1 MGSSEPEPYERASS
15 HEFDYSRLS
24 TPSTDKNT
32 ARAVVLVLDHQDS
45 IIVSG
50 LAQLIALSAQQVI
63 KPFLVL
69 SATDDI
75 IDTNDVIGTNTDD
88 VIGTNP
94 VITLI
99 ADGNKWDEKIFNALG
114 KSGRIDRID
123 VVTVFSHKL
132 SDPDGKRLALA
143 ASNLVHNCR
152 RLSPANAMVFD
163 HRLSVSS
170 YDSLGTA
177 CFNGTPDSRL
187 ILIPEDRRHP
197 FAMAKPIYDSN
208 PQEFDL
214 HVAAELASI
223 CGLWEAADGSALESL
238 KPAASG
244 TGVPLVVLARSFVRL
259 VRLSLPSP
267 EEVLQREEMLPV
279 AVGAMRSPVPES
291 MTEKAARLLHP
302 SKLKSQPPEP
312 GTADPS
318 AEPGFWRGLR
328 RHILSDLRKL
338 PSRLR
343 SRGRSEI
350 SAATDEM
357 AEVLL
362 SKTSWGLDPTEA
374 PDGNDKMEDLIP
386 FRELQPVEVLEPQV
400 WDGLVQDILGVADYS
415 NHAKRTREESSGD
428 ERHLLVSKQHLA
440 PLFEPDLAG
449 KTDNPEQLAALDE
462 LTALAEPEDGLETL
476 YRWLSS
482 DLTPRSVDHAEYPEP
497 EADDSESVDPVSDD
511 PVSEGGAVAGE
522 DNGFYARIRPQ
533 SAEGPAS
540 EVPLSQDSVPDSQ
553 ESDSQEPDSQEPDS
567 QEPEV
572 PEAEA
577 LSAEES
583 ALSEEQPKQESA
595 SEPDQEASD
604 LGHGSDH
611 KENVPKSL
619 LQCLTSEFADQKA
632 EAERAYQRCRERISE
647 FAPRWSDRS
656 HIEGE
661 MSAAVPYL
669 LAYGVLLLV
678 LCWTILPRW
687 GFLQADVVENSWW
700 WSRAW
705 IIVTTLLLLALL
717 LLNMPR
723 DTKNRQIYLISGVT
737 VLIGA
742 ASWLL
747 LEPQPIMWLLEVNAK
762 WWILLP
768 LLAGLVAL
776 IVVCVWLLVG
786 RNNKTS
792 SLKVS
797 AALVLVYVITALVA
811 LLNDVNFT
819 KGIGLLAD
827 RNYKAIIVVTVVA
840 LCLVFAGVVVVSM
853 HYYRQEL
860 ERKRLLE
867 EFRELEASD
876 ENAYRQAERL
886 ASVMPHWLGTAMA
899 LHRIIR
905 LPYGAPETPTVS
917 GLGEMFGVD
926 AVDADSDAHAA
937 ADAGMSSKAAASRAE
952 INSTTDTDTETATV
966 SGSGGEHQS
975 VLTKYVYCEMQP
987 TGQGQEMFGHL
998 LRSGLAQPGW
1008 LYAQYRRAAE
1018 AYRSSSQ
1025 SLGDSAV
1032 GNQAWPSACAYP
1044 YSADEDLPQS
1054 INGDR
1059 WPFVRRLYAGD
1070 FDPILRERLDTFVAG
1085 DGLDELFDKIE
1096 SFRIATGA
1104 HPGETA
1110 ADVLSE
1116 IAKSPDPEVPHSML
1130 SDASLGLVSGQPQ
1143 MQSYLWWPQRL
1154 GVPAAAVPQ
1163 SRTRSLRIDGGVL
1176 HQAVRVDLSEP
1187 IPLTSVTGAVSSPTS
1202 VPHSQ
1207 ESAAVASSYSNETE
1221 GADTNWEGPLL

>member
-15 HEFDYSRLS
+15 QEFDYSRLS
-24 TPSTDKNT
+24 TPSTDKTVN
-32 ARAVVLVLDHQDS
+32 RAVVLVLDHQDS

-69 SATDDI
+69 SVKDDI

-88 VIGTNP
+88 IIDTNP
-94 VITLI
+94 VTTLI
-99 ADGNKWDEKIFNALG
+99 ADGNKRDEKLFDALG

-132 SDPDGKRLALA
+132 SDPDGERLALA

-152 RLSPANAMVFD
+152 RLSPANATISD

-177 CFNGTPDSRL
+177 CFGGTPDSRL

-279 AVGAMRSPVPES
+279 AVGAMRSPVPET

-328 RHILSDLRKL
+328 RHILRDLRKL

-357 AEVLL
+357 AEVLR
-362 SKTSWGLDPTEA
+362 SKTPWGLDPTEA

-386 FRELQPVEVLEPQV
+386 FREPQPVEVLEPQV

-415 NHAKRTREESSGD
+415 SHAKRIREESSGD

-440 PLFEPDLAG
+440 PLPEPELAG
-449 KTDNPEQLAALDE
+449 TTSNPEQLATLDE

-497 EADDSESVDPVSDD
+497 EADDSESVVERPAEATDGKES
-511 PVSEGGAVAGE
+511 
-522 DNGFYARIRPQ
+522 GFYARIRPQ

-553 ESDSQEPDSQEPDS
+553 ESDSQEP
-567 QEPEV
+567 EV

-577 LSAEES
+577 LSAEEPT
-583 ALSEEQPKQESA
+583 LSEVQPQQESA
-595 SEPDQEASD
+595 SEPGQEATAEPD
-604 LGHGSDH
+604 LETDH
-611 KENVPKSL
+611 KENAPESPLSL
-619 LQCLTSEFADQKA
+619 LRCLTSEFADQKA

-647 FAPRWSDRS
+647 FAPRWSNRS

-687 GFLQADVVENSWW
+687 GFLQADVVENSRWS
-700 WSRAW
+700 SRAW
-705 IIVTTLLLLALL
+705 NIVTTLLLLALL

-723 DTKNRQIYLISGVT
+723 DTKNRQTYLISGVT

-747 LEPQPIMWLLEVNAK
+747 LEPQPIMWLLEVNAR

-768 LLAGLVAL
+768 LLVGLVAV
-776 IVVCVWLLVG
+776 IVVCVRLLVG

-819 KGIGLLAD
+819 KGMGLLAD
-827 RNYKAIIVVTVVA
+827 RNYTRIIVVTVVA

-926 AVDADSDAHAA
+926 AVDADSDAGDANAA
-937 ADAGMSSKAAASRAE
+937 ADADMSSKAAASRAE
-952 INSTTDTDTETATV
+952 INSTTDTDTETDTV

-987 TGQGQEMFGHL
+987 TDQGQEMFGHL

-1008 LYAQYRRAAE
+1008 LYAQYRHAAE
-1018 AYRSSSQ
+1018 AYRASSQ

-1096 SFRIATGA
+1096 SFRIAAGA

-1116 IAKSPDPEVPHSML
+1116 IAESPHPEVPHSML
-1130 SDASLGLVSGQPQ
+1130 SDASLGLMSGQPQ

-1187 IPLTSVTGAVSSPTS
+1187 IPLTSVTGAVSSPAS

>member
-15 HEFDYSRLS
+15 QEFDYSRLS
-24 TPSTDKNT
+24 TPSTDKTVN
-32 ARAVVLVLDHQDS
+32 RSVVLVLDHQDS

-50 LAQLIALSAQQVI
+50 LAQLIALSAQHVI

-69 SATDDI
+69 SVTDDI
-75 IDTNDVIGTNTDD
+75 IDTNDVIGTN
-88 VIGTNP
+88 P
-94 VITLI
+94 VTTLI
-99 ADGNKWDEKIFNALG
+99 ADGNKRDEKIFNALG

-132 SDPDGKRLALA
+132 SDPDGERLALA

-152 RLSPANAMVFD
+152 RLSPANATISD

-177 CFNGTPDSRL
+177 CFGGTPDSRL

-279 AVGAMRSPVPES
+279 AVGAMRSPVPET

-312 GTADPS
+312 IPADPS

-357 AEVLL
+357 AEVLR
-362 SKTSWGLDPTEA
+362 SKTPWGLDPTETS
-374 PDGNDKMEDLIP
+374 DGNDTIEQLIAY
-386 FRELQPVEVLEPQV
+386 RELQPVEVLEPQV

-415 NHAKRTREESSGD
+415 NHAKRIREESSGD
-428 ERHLLVSKQHLA
+428 ERHLLVSKQNLA

-462 LTALAEPEDGLETL
+462 LTALAEPEDDLETL

-482 DLTPRSVDHAEYPEP
+482 DLTPRSADHAEYLEP
-497 EADDSESVDPVSDD
+497 EAEDSESDDPVSDDPVSDD

-540 EVPLSQDSVPDSQ
+540 EVPLSQGSVPDSQ
-553 ESDSQEPDSQEPDS
+553 ESDSQEP
-567 QEPEV
+567 EV

-577 LSAEES
+577 PSAEES
-583 ALSEEQPKQESA
+583 ALSEVQPQQEA
-595 SEPDQEASD
+595 TTEPDQEATGEPDQEASD

-647 FAPRWSDRS
+647 FAPRWSNRS

-669 LAYGVLLLV
+669 LAYGMLLLV

-723 DTKNRQIYLISGVT
+723 NTKNRQIYLISGVT
-737 VLIGA
+737 VLIGT

-747 LEPQPIMWLLEVNAK
+747 LEPQPIMWLLEADAR

-768 LLAGLVAL
+768 LLAGLVAV

-786 RNNKTS
+786 RNNTTS

-819 KGIGLLAD
+819 KGMSLLAD
-827 RNYKAIIVVTVVA
+827 RNYTRIIVVTVVA

-886 ASVMPHWLGTAMA
+886 ASVMPHWLGTALA

-926 AVDADSDAHAA
+926 AGDADSDTDGNAHA
-937 ADAGMSSKAAASRAE
+937 DMSSKAAASRAE

-1008 LYAQYRRAAE
+1008 LYAQYRHAAE
-1018 AYRSSSQ
+1018 AYRASSQ

-1096 SFRIATGA
+1096 SFRIAAGA

-1116 IAKSPDPEVPHSML
+1116 IAESPDPELPHSML

-1187 IPLTSVTGAVSSPTS
+1187 IPLTSVTGAVSSPAS
-1202 VPHSQ
+1202 FPHSQ
-1207 ESAAVASSYSNETE
+1207 ESAAVASSYSSETE